1 MFPVSM
7 ANQRD
12 KLVAALGQVISRVD
26 DLDSVVPVLQQLGRD
41 HRKFAVVRDHY
52 PAVGQALLATLE
64 HFSGSDWTPDVARG
78 LGRPPTASS
87 PT

>member
-1 MFPVSM
+1 M

-12 KLVAALGQVISRVD
+12 KLVGALGRVVSNVD

-41 HRKFAVVRDHY
+41 HRRFAVVRDHY

-64 HFSGSDWTPDVARG
+64 HFSGTDWTARRG
-78 LGRPPTASS
+78 TATGPPPTASS
-87 PT
+87 RT